1 MFNNRA
7 RNGEAFWLTF
17 RVIMGMTFVHAVA
30 FFANEKF
37 CQMTMR
43 TIAVV
48 MGVIMKMIMI
58 TSNKSIERFDA
69 VDQPVAR

>member
-43 TIAVV
+43 SIP
-48 MGVIMKMIMI
+48 VIMVMIVNMI
-58 TSNKSIERFDA
+58 VITGDEGVERFDA
-69 VDQPVAR
+69 VNQAVAR